1 MNIYDPLSIIIK
13 LGIFSK
19 KKIGTKLSIKN
30 YIIEIQEISYYQS
43 LYRYLNNDNRY
54 DIQLLGIPI
63 DTACK
68 KYLNNN
74 YILLHPNIVNLF
86 KFAQDGLINLI
97 KLYNNKII
105 NQYIQEIIDNI
116 NKHILNLPINSPI
129 YRKKTMIYKQKY
141 LEKNKFNDNIKN
153 LKNNRSLESLKTVEN
168 VKSNTNKTIIRY
180 STTGFFILNDDNE
193 NDIINN
199 NNVNNIIHNDKD
211 NEDDYNDII
220 WNNNN
225 IKFIIIL
232 MDNYINNIDLIT
244 NIIELFMKNI
254 DNIFINSIL
263 YKRILY

>member
-30 YIIEIQEISYYQS
+30 YIIEIQEISYYQG

-63 DTACK
+63 EYACK
-68 KYLNNN
+68 KYLNNH
-74 YILLHPNIVNLF
+74 YIILHPNIVNLF

-116 NKHILNLPINSPI
+116 NKHILNLPCNSPMSSNKSLLPKHKSFE
-129 YRKKTMIYKQKY
+129 RNKSCDSVKS
-141 LEKNKFNDNIKN
+141 LESS
-153 LKNNRSLESLKTVEN
+153 RSLESLKTVES

-180 STTGFFILNDDNE
+180 STTGYFILNDDNENE

-211 NEDDYNDII
+211 NDDDNI

-254 DNIFINSIL
+254 DDIFINMIL